1 MALRA
6 GEPHGPVGIETLT
19 QSPELLTNAKAAA
32 QNDRQLRFFGHF
44 FCAAS
49 EEKSF
54 CMQSHTLVDPCVKN
68 CYPKEI
74 IIILHVVLHDSVHT
88 M

>member
-1 MALRA
+1 MKY
-6 GEPHGPVGIETLT
+6 VVVDNVWKIYSQVETSMHSFEMCLSWNWT
-19 QSPELLTNAKAAA
+19 FLAT
-32 QNDRQLRFFGHF
+32 F

>member
-1 MALRA
+1 MYEKYTLKLR
-6 GEPHGPVGIETLT
+6 
-19 QSPELLTNAKAAA
+19 LLCTRLKCAYLEIGLFLAT
-32 QNDRQLRFFGHF
+32 F

-74 IIILHVVLHDSVHT
+74 IIILHVVLHGSVHT